1 MALAVAVTGCTDD
14 DGGPAG
20 SGGSGVGGSGGGMG
34 GSGGMAALSVSADP
48 TTTTFGTLGAITTAT
63 IDVTLAATGEGSDT
77 AVIYYTT
84 DATEV
89 EVPDGAGGAGGGGG
103 MAASTTMEYTAPI
116 TIDANTVLKFL
127 AVVDGGATTEQQVE
141 GYTLTPDDE
150 TAQWAASGHGMIL
163 DEPWRHWDESG
174 AIGAIPREIACAKCH
189 SAEGFLEY
197 AATEANVNP
206 AALPLGLDCSACHS
220 GNPTTWSDLA
230 TYPALENVLFPSG
243 ARQNLMGNS
252 NMCITCHQG
261 RESKVDVDEDIA
273 DCVADTE
280 QMCDAD
286 CTPMAGAG
294 GAGGASGCE
303 GLGFINI
310 HYYAAGATFFGT
322 DVQGG
327 YEYGGQTYVG
337 QNTFPAHGA
346 SLSDCIQCHMQ
357 ANPAGAH
364 LFVPE
369 VTGCVA
375 GPCHATGDSFPTLAG
390 PPMANYDAIQA
401 LIPALLTEIETYAT
415 NVLGESIVYDADSYP
430 YWFNVSD
437 GERYQFDATLLKAA
451 YNYQTALKDPG
462 GYIHNGD
469 YIQQILFD
477 SISDLGGTPPGT
489 RP

>member
-1 MALAVAVTGCTDD
+1 MNKSFGLRFLLAAMMALAVAVTGCTDD

-261 RESKVDVDEDIA
+261 R
-273 DCVADTE
+273 
-280 QMCDAD
+280 
-286 CTPMAGAG
+286 
-294 GAGGASGCE
+294 
-303 GLGFINI
+303 
-310 HYYAAGATFFGT
+310 
-322 DVQGG
+322 
-327 YEYGGQTYVG
+327 
-337 QNTFPAHGA
+337 
-346 SLSDCIQCHMQ
+346 
-357 ANPAGAH
+357 
-364 LFVPE
+364 
-369 VTGCVA
+369 
-375 GPCHATGDSFPTLAG
+375 
-390 PPMANYDAIQA
+390 
-401 LIPALLTEIETYAT
+401 
-415 NVLGESIVYDADSYP
+415 
-430 YWFNVSD
+430 
-437 GERYQFDATLLKAA
+437 
-451 YNYQTALKDPG
+451 
-462 GYIHNGD
+462 
-469 YIQQILFD
+469 
-477 SISDLGGTPPGT
+477 
-489 RP
+489 